1 MGWLWSGLSCI
12 STDSCMSLY
21 SRHAGL
27 FRYSG
32 QKRTVHRNLEPVL
45 SALLACLHFPT
56 AEGKSHVA
64 ATRGDG
70 DPVAQIEPCPFKIT
84 TSELYNTG
92 DAMIQDQDYNCIANL
107 V

>member
-1 MGWLWSGLSCI
+1 
-12 STDSCMSLY
+12 MSLY

-27 FRYSG
+27 FGYSG
-32 QKRTVHRNLEPVL
+32 QKRTVHRNLELVL

-70 DPVAQIEPCPFKIT
+70 DPVALAQIEPCPFKIT